1 MKRIVLERLTLNNF
15 KGIKNLVLAANG
27 GDADVYGD
35 NATGKTTMF
44 DGFVWLLFGKDSQN
58 KADFEIKGLDGAGKV
73 LQHKLEHEVEEY
85 SSSMVDVVPFEGSS
99 RRTGPRSVVP

>member
-1 MKRIVLERLTLNNF
+1 MKRIVLERLTLRNF
-15 KGIKNLVLAANG
+15 KGIKELVLAANG

-58 KADFEIKGLDGAGKV
+58 KADFEIKGLDGVGRFFSTSWSTRWRNF
-73 LQHKLEHEVEEY
+73 LDRWPPSY
-85 SSSMVDVVPFEGSS
+85 FPPSIY
-99 RRTGPRSVVP
+99 